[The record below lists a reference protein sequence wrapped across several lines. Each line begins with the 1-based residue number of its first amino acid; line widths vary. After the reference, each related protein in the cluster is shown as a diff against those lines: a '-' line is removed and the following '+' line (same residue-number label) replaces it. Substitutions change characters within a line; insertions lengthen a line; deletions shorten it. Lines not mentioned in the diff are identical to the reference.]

1 MTFFLVI
8 ITSFYN
14 PIPISCALYTPYIH
28 THMLFSRFYTLLC
41 ALVTVHT
48 AYTIYFFL
56 IHHCTNSLS
65 SLHIFVHHCTFCASL
80 HTKTSP
86 AKRNGVDDRVERV
99 SVSMNSGEQLHIG
112 ATTEGAR
119 FKRVVEVGSKGTRIT
134 SPVPRS
140 GWCASSGIRLGQQIS
155 RN

>member
-65 SLHIFVHHCTFCASL
+65 SLHIFVHHCTLKQALLWFAFYTTIVAVLTRNQFVTSNVKFQ
-80 HTKTSP
+80 TKTDVGEYRTIVSRGGKRAVGAP
-86 AKRNGVDDRVERV
+86 AKK
-99 SVSMNSGEQLHIG
+99 M
-112 ATTEGAR
+112 
-119 FKRVVEVGSKGTRIT
+119 
-134 SPVPRS
+134 VPHH
-140 GWCASSGIRLGQQIS
+140 
-155 RN
+155 